1 MNMDLSP
8 KFPRTFIVTEGG
20 GYYNW
25 AAADSEVLGEA
36 KVAAGK
42 LVLKPRGFALPHY
55 ADCSKVGYVVEG
67 NCGVGLTL
75 PANTKDKTAFIGLKK
90 GDVIPVP
97 AASVS
102 WWYNYGNSD
111 VVIVFLGDTTKAYF
125 PGEITYFL
133 LTGSQGHLEAFSPEF
148 IARTYHANV
157 EKAQKLANSQKGVLI
172 IKLGQEEAEGI
183 PKPYEELV
191 NIWTQNIDGASP
203 DVQVNNGGKSTTLT
217 GTKFPFLEEVGLNV
231 TRLVLETSATRTPAY
246 ASDAQVF
253 YVAKGRGK
261 VQIVGLEGK
270 LVLNT
275 KVETG
280 QVFVVPKLFMVTI
293 SADGEGLEL
302 VSIVTS
308 TRPVT
313 GELASK
319 NSVLNTIPSSILQVS
334 LNVTPE
340 LNQHFKRMM
349 ETGTTIVPP
358 INLTMQQSYFG
369 SITDHRFQEGCSAAP
384 ATRQS
389 ESEFQ

>member
-8 KFPRTFIVTEGG
+8 KFPQTFTETEGG

-25 AAADSEVLGEA
+25 AATDSEVLGQA

-42 LVLKPRGFALPHY
+42 LVLKPQGFALPHY
-55 ADCSKVGYVVEG
+55 ADCSKVGYVLQG

-75 PANTKDKTAFIGLKK
+75 PSNKKGNTAFIGLKK

-111 VVIVFLGDTTKAYF
+111 VVIVFLGDATKAYV
-125 PGEITYFL
+125 PGEITYFPL
-133 LTGSQGHLEAFSPEF
+133 AGSQGHLAALSPEF
-148 IARTYHANV
+148 IARTYHVNV

-172 IKLGQEEAEGI
+172 IKLDQEQAEGI
-183 PKPYEELV
+183 PKPSELEA
-191 NIWTQNIDGASP
+191 IWTQNIDGASP
-203 DVQVNNGGKSTTLT
+203 DVEVKNGGKCTSLT

-231 TRLVLETSATRTPAY
+231 TRLVLESSATRTPSY
-246 ASDAQVF
+246 ASDARVF
-253 YVAKGRGK
+253 YVAKGGGQ
-261 VQIVGLEGK
+261 VQIVGLQGK

-280 QVFVVPKLFMVTI
+280 QLFVVPKLFMVTI
-293 SADGEGLEL
+293 SANEEGMEL
-302 VSIVTS
+302 VSILTS
-308 TRPVT
+308 TRPVI

-319 NSVLNTIPSSILQVS
+319 NSVLNTIPSILQVS

-340 LNQHFKRMM
+340 LNHHFRRII

-358 INLTMQQSYFG
+358 LNL
-369 SITDHRFQEGCSAAP
+369 FQAQWG
-384 ATRQS
+384 
-389 ESEFQ
+389 